1 MAGEIEIRIGALT
14 LTCRGEVDTGQLE
27 DVLRTVRKELPGL
40 MQTEAEA
47 PKPTAAELLAGSS
60 AKTYGDKAGIAAFW
74 LEEHGGRHDW
84 RSSDI
89 VDVLQEAGEAAPAN
103 ITDTLNQ
110 KRDKGL
116 FEVHDR
122 RWKLTGEGRGWVKY
136 SLLAATS

>member
-60 AKTYGDKAGIAAFW
+60 AKTYGDKAGIALPRRADHGV
-74 LEEHGGRHDW
+74 LVQARRAGAPARRLDRERQGRAEGGR
-84 RSSDI
+84 
-89 VDVLQEAGEAAPAN
+89 G
-103 ITDTLNQ
+103 
-110 KRDKGL
+110 
-116 FEVHDR
+116 R
-122 RWKLTGEGRGWVKY
+122 R
-136 SLLAATS
+136 